1 MIGILNL
8 EKDQNKVLRDLILSY
23 DHAVTE
29 RDNYQIADWKKRLRQ
44 RFLNLLNAE
53 GQTKLIDIGSGTGI
67 HGIFFQEHGID
78 VTCVDISPANVAK
91 CKEKGLE
98 SYVLNVMDL
107 AYLGKFFDC
116 AFALNSLLHIP
127 TSQLS
132 LTLSN
137 IHDVLKPNGLFFW
150 GQYGGEY
157 REGVYDED
165 KYEPKR
171 FYSLLD
177 DIQIQEKASTMF
189 DIEDFVTVSIKD
201 ITPLYF
207 QSLILRVKDLK

>member
-1 MIGILNL
+1 MK
-8 EKDQNKVLRDLILSY
+8 KDQNNVLRDLILSY
-23 DHAVTE
+23 DRAVNE
-29 RDNYQIADWKKRLRQ
+29 RDKYQVPDWKKHQRQ

-53 GQTKLIDIGSGTGI
+53 GKTKLIDIGSGTGI
-67 HGIFFQEHGID
+67 HGNFFQEQGID
-78 VTCVDISPANVAK
+78 VTCVDISPANVEK
-91 CKEKGLE
+91 CKDKGLE
-98 SYVLNVMDL
+98 SYVFNVMDL
-107 AYLGKFFDC
+107 ASLGQFFDC

-137 IHDVLKPNGLFFW
+137 IHDILKPGGLFFW

-171 FYSLLD
+171 FFSLLD
-177 DIQIQEKASTMF
+177 DTQIQEKASKMF
-189 DIEDFVTVSIKD
+189 DIEDFVTVSIED

-207 QSLILRVKDLK
+207 QSLILRVKNLR

>member
-1 MIGILNL
+1 MK
-8 EKDQNKVLRDLILSY
+8 KDQNKVLRDLILSY
-23 DHAVTE
+23 DRAVNE
-29 RDNYQIADWKKRLRQ
+29 RDNHQIADWKIHQRQ
-44 RFLNLLNAE
+44 KFLHLLNTE
-53 GQTKLIDIGSGTGI
+53 GKTKLIDIGSGTGI
-67 HGIFFQEHGID
+67 HGNFFQEHDID

-91 CKEKGLE
+91 CKEKGLKG
-98 SYVLNVMDL
+98 YVLNVMDL
-107 AYLGKFFDC
+107 ASLGQYFDC
-116 AFALNSLLHIP
+116 AVALNSLLHIS
-127 TSQLS
+127 TDQLS
-132 LTLSN
+132 LALSN

-171 FYSLLD
+171 FFSLLD
-177 DIQIQEKASTMF
+177 DTQIQEKAAKMF

>member
-1 MIGILNL
+1 MK
-8 EKDQNKVLRDLILSY
+8 KDQNNVLRDLILSY
-23 DHAVTE
+23 DRAVNE
-29 RDNYQIADWKKRLRQ
+29 RDKYQVPDWKKHQRQ

-53 GQTKLIDIGSGTGI
+53 GKTKLIDIGSGTGI
-67 HGIFFQEHGID
+67 HGNFFQEQGID
-78 VTCVDISPANVAK
+78 VTCVDISPANVEK

-107 AYLGKFFDC
+107 ASLGQFFDC

-137 IHDVLKPNGLFFW
+137 IHDILKPGGLFFW

-171 FYSLLD
+171 FFSLLD
-177 DIQIQEKASTMF
+177 DTQIQEKASKMF
-189 DIEDFVTVSIKD
+189 DIEDFVTVSIED

-207 QSLILRVKDLK
+207 QSLILRVKNLR

>member
-1 MIGILNL
+1 MKNNQA
-8 EKDQNKVLRDLILSY
+8 KALRDLILSY
-23 DHAVTE
+23 DRAVNE
-29 RDNYQIADWKKRLRQ
+29 RDNHQISDWKKRQRQ
-44 RFLNLLNAE
+44 RFLKLLNAE
-53 GQTKLIDIGSGTGI
+53 GKTRLIDIGSGTGI
-67 HGIFFQEHGID
+67 HGNFFREGGIN
-78 VTCVDISPANVAK
+78 VTCVDISPANVEK

-98 SYVLNVMDL
+98 SYVLDVMDL
-107 AYLGKFFDC
+107 AFIGQFYDC

-137 IHDVLKPNGLFFW
+137 IHDILKPDGLFFW

-157 REGVYDED
+157 REGIYDED

-171 FYSLLD
+171 FFSLLD
-177 DIQIQEKASTMF
+177 DTQIQEKASKLF
-189 DIEDFVTVSIKD
+189 NIEDFATVNIKD

-207 QSLILRVKDLK
+207 QSLILRVKDMR

>member
-1 MIGILNL
+1 MK
-8 EKDQNKVLRDLILSY
+8 KDQNNVLRDLILSY
-23 DHAVTE
+23 DRAVIE
-29 RDNYQIADWKKRLRQ
+29 RDKYQVSDWKKHQRK
-44 RFLNLLNAE
+44 RFLNLLNTE
-53 GQTKLIDIGSGTGI
+53 GKTKLIDIGSGTGI
-67 HGIFFQEHGID
+67 HGNFFQEQGID
-78 VTCVDISPANVAK
+78 VTCVDISPANVEK

-98 SYVLNVMDL
+98 SYVLDVLDL
-107 AYLGKFFDC
+107 ASIGLFFDC

-137 IHDVLKPNGLFFW
+137 IHDTLKPDGLFFW

-171 FYSLLD
+171 FFSLLD
-177 DIQIQEKASTMF
+177 DTQIQEKASKLF
-189 DIEDFVTVSIKD
+189 YIEDFVTVSIKD

-207 QSLILRVKDLK
+207 QSLTLRVKDLR

>member
-1 MIGILNL
+1 M
-8 EKDQNKVLRDLILSY
+8 DQNKILRDLILSY
-23 DHAVTE
+23 DHAVYE
-29 RDNYQIADWKKRLRQ
+29 RDNHQIADWKKHQCQ
-44 RFLNLLNAE
+44 RFLNLLNTE
-53 GQTKLIDIGSGTGI
+53 GKTKLIDIGSGTGI
-67 HGIFFQEHGID
+67 HGNFFQEQGID

-98 SYVLNVMDL
+98 SYLLNVMDL
-107 AYLGKFFDC
+107 ASIGQCFDC

-137 IHDVLKPNGLFFW
+137 INDILKPNGLFFW

-157 REGVYDED
+157 LEGVYDED

-171 FYSLLD
+171 FFSLLND
-177 DIQIQEKASTMF
+177 TQIEEKASKMF
-189 DIEDFVTVSIKD
+189 DIEDFVTVRIKD

-207 QSLILRVKDLK
+207 QSLILRVRDLK

>member
-1 MIGILNL
+1 M

-23 DHAVTE
+23 DHAVDE
-29 RDNYQIADWKKRLRQ
+29 RDNHQIADWKKHQRQ

-53 GQTKLIDIGSGTGI
+53 GKTKLIDIGSGTGI
-67 HGIFFQEHGID
+67 HGSFFQEQGFD

-98 SYVLNVMDL
+98 SYVLNIMNL
-107 AYLGKFFDC
+107 AFSGQFFDC

-132 LTLSN
+132 ITLSN

-165 KYEPKR
+165 KYEPRR
-171 FYSLLD
+171 FFSLLD
-177 DIQIQEKASTMF
+177 DAQIQEKASRIF

-207 QSLILRVKDLK
+207 QSLILRVKYLK

>member
-1 MIGILNL
+1 MKNNQA
-8 EKDQNKVLRDLILSY
+8 KALRDLILSY
-23 DHAVTE
+23 DRAVNE
-29 RDNYQIADWKKRLRQ
+29 RDNHQISDWKKRQRQ
-44 RFLNLLNAE
+44 RFLKLLNAE
-53 GQTKLIDIGSGTGI
+53 GKTSLIDIGSGTGI
-67 HGIFFQEHGID
+67 HGNFFREGGIN
-78 VTCVDISPANVAK
+78 VTCVDISPANVEK

-98 SYVLNVMDL
+98 SYVLDVMDL
-107 AYLGKFFDC
+107 AFIGQFYDC

-137 IHDVLKPNGLFFW
+137 IHDILKPDGLFFW

-157 REGVYDED
+157 REGIYDED

-171 FYSLLD
+171 FFSLLD
-177 DIQIQEKASTMF
+177 DTQIQEKASKLF
-189 DIEDFVTVSIKD
+189 NIEDFATVNIKD

-207 QSLILRVKDLK
+207 QSLILRVKDMR

>member
-1 MIGILNL
+1 M
-8 EKDQNKVLRDLILSY
+8 DQNKVLRDLILSY
-23 DHAVTE
+23 DHAVHE
-29 RDNYQIADWKKRLRQ
+29 RDNHQIADWMKHQRQ
-44 RFLNLLNAE
+44 RFLNLLNTE

-67 HGIFFQEHGID
+67 HGNFFQEHGID

-98 SYVLNVMDL
+98 SYLLNVMDL
-107 AYLGKFFDC
+107 ASIGQIFDC

-132 LTLSN
+132 LALSN
-137 IHDVLKPNGLFFW
+137 IHDVLEPNGLFFW

-157 REGVYDED
+157 LEGVYDED

-171 FYSLLD
+171 FFSLLND
-177 DIQIQEKASTMF
+177 TQIQEKASKMF

-207 QSLILRVKDLK
+207 QSLILRVRDLK

>member
-1 MIGILNL
+1 MKNNQA
-8 EKDQNKVLRDLILSY
+8 KALRDLILSY
-23 DHAVTE
+23 DRAVNE
-29 RDNYQIADWKKRLRQ
+29 RDNHQISDWKKRQRQ
-44 RFLNLLNAE
+44 RFLKLLNAE
-53 GQTKLIDIGSGTGI
+53 GKTSLIDIGSGTGI
-67 HGIFFQEHGID
+67 HGNFFREGGIN
-78 VTCVDISPANVAK
+78 VTCVDISPANVEK

-98 SYVLNVMDL
+98 SYVLDVMDL
-107 AYLGKFFDC
+107 AFIGQFYDC

-137 IHDVLKPNGLFFW
+137 IHDILKPDGLFFW

-157 REGVYDED
+157 REGIYDED

-171 FYSLLD
+171 FFSLLD
-177 DIQIQEKASTMF
+177 DTQIQEKASKLF
-189 DIEDFVTVSIKD
+189 NIEDFATVNIKD

-207 QSLILRVKDLK
+207 QSLILRVKDLR

>member
-1 MIGILNL
+1 MK
-8 EKDQNKVLRDLILSY
+8 KDQNKVLRDLILSY
-23 DHAVTE
+23 DRAVNG
-29 RDNYQIADWKKRLRQ
+29 RDNHQIADWKKRQRQ
-44 RFLNLLNAE
+44 NFLHLLHAE
-53 GQTKLIDIGSGTGI
+53 GKSKLIDIGSGTGI
-67 HGIFFQEHGID
+67 HGNFFQEHGID

-98 SYVLNVMDL
+98 SYILNVMDL
-107 AYLGKFFDC
+107 ASIGQLFDC

-127 TSQLS
+127 ISQLS

-137 IHDVLKPNGLFFW
+137 IHDVLKPDGLFFW

-157 REGVYDED
+157 RAGVYDQD

-171 FYSLLD
+171 FFSLLD
-177 DIQIQEKASTMF
+177 DTQIQDKASKIF
-189 DIEDFVTVSIKD
+189 SIEDFVTVSIKD

-207 QSLILRVKDLK
+207 QSLILRVKNLK

>member
-1 MIGILNL
+1 MK
-8 EKDQNKVLRDLILSY
+8 KDQNNVLRDLIHSY
-23 DHAVTE
+23 DRAVNE
-29 RDNYQIADWKKRLRQ
+29 RDKYQVSDWKKHQRQ

-53 GQTKLIDIGSGTGI
+53 GKTKLIDIGSGTGI
-67 HGIFFQEHGID
+67 HGNFFQEQGID
-78 VTCVDISPANVAK
+78 VTCVDISPANVEK

-98 SYVLNVMDL
+98 SYVLDVMDL
-107 AYLGKFFDC
+107 ASIGQFFDC

-137 IHDVLKPNGLFFW
+137 IHDILKPGGLFFW

-157 REGVYDED
+157 REGVYNED

-171 FYSLLD
+171 FFSLLD
-177 DIQIQEKASTMF
+177 DTQIQEKASKVF
-189 DIEDFVTVSIKD
+189 DIEDFVTINIKD
-201 ITPLYF
+201 VTPLYF
-207 QSLILRVKDLK
+207 QSLILRVKDLR

>member
-1 MIGILNL
+1 MK
-8 EKDQNKVLRDLILSY
+8 KDQNNVLRDLILSY
-23 DHAVTE
+23 DRAVNE
-29 RDNYQIADWKKRLRQ
+29 RDKYQVSDWKKHQRQ

-53 GQTKLIDIGSGTGI
+53 GKTKLIDIGSGTGI
-67 HGIFFQEHGID
+67 HGNFFQEQGID
-78 VTCVDISPANVAK
+78 VTCVDISPANVEK

-98 SYVLNVMDL
+98 SYILDVLDL
-107 AYLGKFFDC
+107 TSIGQFFDC

-132 LTLSN
+132 LTLAN
-137 IHDVLKPNGLFFW
+137 IHDILKPDGLFFW

-157 REGVYDED
+157 REGVYEED

-171 FYSLLD
+171 FFSLLD
-177 DIQIQEKASTMF
+177 DAQIQEKASKLF
-189 DIEDFVTVSIKD
+189 YIEDFVTVSIKD

-207 QSLILRVKDLK
+207 QSLTLRVKNLR

>member
-1 MIGILNL
+1 MK
-8 EKDQNKVLRDLILSY
+8 KDQNNVLRDLILSY
-23 DHAVTE
+23 DRAVIE
-29 RDNYQIADWKKRLRQ
+29 RDKYQVSDWKKHQRQ

-53 GQTKLIDIGSGTGI
+53 GKTKLIDIGSGTGI
-67 HGIFFQEHGID
+67 HGNFFQEQGID
-78 VTCVDISPANVAK
+78 VTCVDISPANVER

-98 SYVLNVMDL
+98 SYVLDVMDL
-107 AYLGKFFDC
+107 ASIGQFFDC

-137 IHDVLKPNGLFFW
+137 IHDILKPGGLFFW

-157 REGVYDED
+157 REGVYNED

-171 FYSLLD
+171 FFSLLD
-177 DIQIQEKASTMF
+177 DTQIQKKASKLF
-189 DIEDFVTVSIKD
+189 DIEDFATVSIKD

-207 QSLILRVKDLK
+207 QSLILRVKDLR